1 MWTKTF
7 YPMSLPR
14 ALHVSLVPVV
24 TY

>member
-1 MWTKTF
+1 
-7 YPMSLPR
+7 MSLPR